1 MLLSLKI
8 ENYALIRSS
17 NITFHSGFSSITGE
31 TGAGK
36 SIMLGALALVLG
48 GRADTQ
54 VLFDKNKKCIVEAT
68 FSVCADKKS
77 VFDDNDLDFETQSVF
92 RREITPNGK
101 SRAFINDT
109 PVQLSVMK
117 LFADFLIDIH
127 SQSATIKL
135 KNNDFQLS
143 ILDSLIDNKEII
155 DSYQKE
161 FNLYRTTEKQI
172 KELEYQQNQ
181 LVKEKSYNTF
191 LFEELE
197 QANLQEGEQEE
208 KSRML
213 ELATNAEN
221 IKENIAQSLKNLDN
235 EQGNS
240 ILGLLNETSYRLNR
254 IASHNKELAE
264 LYNRLESASI
274 ELKDIYEEL
283 SSFNENL
290 DFDEGKLAELSDRLN
305 LIFALEKKHNVKNI
319 TELLAIKDDLQNKLY
334 DVDKIDEE
342 LKKMQ
347 LQKTQSF
354 KRLEKLASNLTSQR
368 DNVGKILSKEVKP
381 LLDMMAM
388 KDAVLQIEIT
398 PIDNFTNNGKDKVRF
413 LFNANKTKENNLKD
427 LSNVI
432 SGGELSRL
440 MLAIKTVMAKRR
452 SNISDDSM
460 GITLVFDEI
469 DTGISGDIASKVAD
483 IMRAISENHQVITI
497 THLAQMAAKSDNHYK
512 VFKQTTDEETQ
523 SNIAELDKQQR
534 IEELAKMLSGDT
546 VTAEALANARTLLNI

>member
-213 ELATNAEN
+213 EFATNAEN
-221 IKENIAQSLKNLDN
+221 IKENISQSLKNLDN

>member
-213 ELATNAEN
+213 EFATNAEN
-221 IKENIAQSLKNLDN
+221 IKENISQSLKNLDN
-235 EQGNS
+235 EQGNN

-342 LKKMQ
+342 LKKLQ

-546 VTAEALANARTLLNI
+546 VTAEALANARTLLHI